1 MSNKAI
7 SKLLK
12 LTADLLEIK
21 GENPFK
27 VTAYQR
33 AARALET
40 LGEPIEEYARKGLLS
55 QIQGIGSSTQKS
67 VKEILET
74 GTCSELD
81 ALQQSVPAGVQQM
94 LQLKGIGPK
103 KIQFFWL
110 QMGWE
115 NLGELYYACTENRL
129 AQEKGFGVKTQEN
142 IRQSIEFFQSN
153 EGKFLYGKI
162 FPYCES
168 VLEKLQQ
175 KLPGVQIHFSGE
187 MRRKAEII
195 NEVLMVASPMQ
206 VKQDCINAF
215 RSLFSILDEST
226 EEAAYIFK
234 DHDKGI
240 KWRILFTNH
249 FQKTLFL
256 TSASPEH
263 LSQLGV
269 TDQTEIETESELYA
283 SIGLPYIVP
292 ELREGR
298 REIELARNKKIPV
311 LIEDTDIKGVVHAH
325 STYSDGANTLKD
337 MALASQKLGYEY
349 LLITDHS
356 KTAFYANGLSEGRIE
371 EQQREIDKLNK
382 QLSPFKIFKGIESD
396 ILYDGSLDYEEEVL
410 KTFDCIIASVHANLK
425 MDEAKANARILKAI
439 ENPYTRILGHPTGRL
454 LLSRNGYPIN
464 HKMMID
470 ACAANG
476 VVIELNANP
485 YRLDLDWRWIEY
497 ALEKNVMISI
507 NPDAHSI
514 EGIQDIRYG
523 IAAARKGMLSAEYC
537 LNAKPLHEFSK
548 WIQKQ

>member
-40 LGEPIEEYARKGLLS
+40 LGEPVEEYVRKGLLN
-55 QIQGIGSSTQKS
+55 QVQGIGSSTQKS

-81 ALQQSVPAGVQQM
+81 MLQQSVPAGVQQM
-94 LQLKGIGPK
+94 LQIKGIGPK

-142 IRQSIEFFQSN
+142 IRQSIAFFQSN

-162 FPYCES
+162 LPYCELA
-168 VLEKLQQ
+168 LEKLQQ
-175 KLPGVQIHFSGE
+175 KLPGIQINFSGE
-187 MRRKAEII
+187 IRRKSEII
-195 NEVLMVASPMQ
+195 HEVLLVVGSVEVMTE
-206 VKQDCINAF
+206 CIGAI
-215 RSLFSILDEST
+215 RSMFSVLDETT
-226 EEAAYIFK
+226 ESSAFIFK
-234 DHDKGI
+234 DYDKGI
-240 KWRILFTNH
+240 KWKVLFTGN

-256 TSASPEH
+256 TSSAPEH
-263 LSQLGV
+263 LEQLGV
-269 TDQTEIETESELYA
+269 SPQTEIESETSFYL
-283 SIGLPYIVP
+283 SKGLPFIVP

-298 REIELARNKKIPV
+298 NEVELARNNQLPV
-311 LIEDTDIKGVVHAH
+311 LIEESDIKGVVHAH

-337 MALASQKLGYEY
+337 MALASQKMGYEY

-371 EQQREIDKLNK
+371 EQQREIDKLNL
-382 QLSPFKIFKGIESD
+382 QLAPFKIFKGIESD
-396 ILYDGSLDYEEEVL
+396 ILYDGSLDYEEDVL
-410 KTFDCIIASVHANLK
+410 KSFDCIIASVHANLK
-425 MDEAKANARILKAI
+425 MDETKANARLLKAI

-454 LLSRNGYPIN
+454 LLSRNGYPVN

-485 YRLDLDWRWIEY
+485 YRLDLDWRWIQY
-497 ALEKNVMISI
+497 AMEKNVMISI

-523 IAAARKGMLSAEYC
+523 IAAARKGMLSSGYC
-537 LNAKPLHEFSK
+537 LNAKSLAEFTQ
-548 WIQKQ
+548 WVNKQ